1 MVHGVVLA
9 LNLSF
14 ERNNANISQNARLKA
29 NYDKSQYTA
38 NFYDSTG
45 KRFRRHK
52 KED

>member
-1 MVHGVVLA
+1 MSMITSKKKP
-9 LNLSF
+9 NP
-14 ERNNANISQNARLKA
+14 RLKA